1 MAEVKANPIVQGLSG
16 GLGRDLM
23 FRRLRDGRT
32 ILCVKPDFSRRVFS
46 ETQLSHQERF
56 KQAAAYAKWAAK
68 AQPLYAELAAGTMK
82 TAYNVALA
90 DWFHPPRILAV
101 AVSGWTGETGATLRV
116 QARDDVM
123 VAGVSVLIRV
133 GETVAEAGEATQA
146 DGLWW
151 KYVTQ
156 AAVSGQVSGVVRVV
170 DLAGNVGEA
179 AIEVGAGLSGSS
191 GVDVGW

>member
-46 ETQLSHQERF
+46 EGQLSHQERF
-56 KQAAAYAKWAAK
+56 KLAAAYAKWAAK
-68 AQPLYAELAAGTMK
+68 AQPIYAELAAGTLK
-82 TAYNVALA
+82 SAYNVALS
-90 DWFHPPRILAV
+90 DWFHAAEILAV
-101 AVSGWTGETGATLRV
+101 DVGGWTGEAGATLRL
-116 QARDDVM
+116 QARDDVR

-133 GETVAEAGEATQA
+133 GETVVEAGDAIQT

-151 KYVTQ
+151 DYVTQ
-156 AAVSGQVSGVVRVV
+156 AAVSGEISVGVRVV
-170 DLAGNVGEA
+170 DLAGNGVEA
-179 AIEVGAGLSGSS
+179 GV
-191 GVDVGW
+191 GVDKSSVSSPQGG